1 MAQDTKKCNDRRRN
15 TFMPIIIKN
24 FHFKNKN
31 FTWQSFSIFIKISVF
46 SNCEKKK
53 KKGKHD
59 QNVFLQFKVNE
70 NANDSRTLFLH
81 QTTLDIEFCV

>member
-53 KKGKHD
+53 KRK
-59 QNVFLQFKVNE
+59 
-70 NANDSRTLFLH
+70 A
-81 QTTLDIEFCV
+81 